1 MEEETYG
8 TLGAA
13 IFVYASIFVYIGVA
27 IFVLAQPAQTSPDSA
42 DQPAQTGTHSKR
54 G

>member
-13 IFVYASIFVYIGVA
+13 IFVYASIFVYIGAA
-27 IFVLAQPAQTSPDSA
+27 IFVLAQPAQTKDQDRSA
-42 DQPAQTGTHSKR
+42 HAQ
-54 G
+54 